1 MSYKYRILRKT
12 FQQAPPSTFQRE
24 QVKKDLSGNTSGFI
38 MLQTSMRYIGH
49 PQSGDTKYTL
59 QEEEKLTNPS
69 TCQSYLIDYGTAD
82 YTTESVYYELVIT
95 YYTYDGPKEAIVKIR
110 PNQSEGKAVPP
121 LVLTFYPYDIKN
133 PNDNSQ
139 YSYAFSTTNL
149 SWAILGRPD
158 GIFFH
163 HEEISPDAN
172 NGRWIIYTGDRNDQ
186 MTPQELC
193 YNTYFTFSKYYSD
206 YSFHIRTVI
215 ESNSDN
221 PSPFIYS
228 NVYRL
233 LPVYMDSRYPS
244 PLNLFHTV
252 RDNTLPTP
260 YT

>member
-12 FQQAPPSTFQRE
+12 FQQAPPSPEMRD
-24 QVKKDLSGNTSGFI
+24 QVKFNLSGNTSGFI

-49 PQSGDTKYTL
+49 PQSTDTKYTL
-59 QEEEKLTNPS
+59 QEEEKLSNPC

-95 YYTYDGPKEAIVKIR
+95 YYTPDGPKEEIVKIR
-110 PNQSEGKAVPP
+110 PNQGEGKAVPP
-121 LVLTFYPYDIKN
+121 LVLTFYPYDVKN
-133 PNDNSQ
+133 PNDTSY
-139 YSYAFSTTNL
+139 YSYTFSTTNL
-149 SWAILGRPD
+149 QWAILGRPD

-172 NGRWIIYTGDRNDQ
+172 NGRWIIYTGSQNDQ
-186 MTPQELC
+186 LIPSELC
-193 YNTYFTFSKYYSD
+193 YNPYFTFSKRYSD
-206 YSFHIRTVI
+206 YSFHIRTVVDPN
-215 ESNSDN
+215 ENGN
-221 PSPFIYS
+221 TTFIYS

-244 PLNLFHTV
+244 PLNLFRSV
-252 RDNTLPTP
+252 RDNTLPPP

>member
-12 FQQAPPSTFQRE
+12 FQQAAPSPQMRD
-24 QVKKDLSGNTSGFI
+24 QVKGELSGNTSGFI

-49 PQSGDTKYTL
+49 PQSTDTKYTL

-95 YYTYDGPKEAIVKIR
+95 YYTRDGPKEEIIKIR

-121 LVLTFYPYDIKN
+121 LVLTFYPYDVKN
-133 PNDNSQ
+133 PNDTSYYT
-139 YSYAFSTTNL
+139 YSFSTTNL

-163 HEEISPDAN
+163 HEEISPDGA
-172 NGRWIIYTGDRNDQ
+172 NGRWIIYTADRNDQ

-193 YNTYFTFSKYYSD
+193 YNQCVTFHKRYSD

-233 LPVYMDSRYPS
+233 LPVYYDSRYGS
-244 PLNLFHTV
+244 SLPLFNEI
-252 RDNTLPTP
+252 RERTLPPP
-260 YT
+260 YS